1 MYIPSSKPY
10 ITFQGAGLDKTIISW
25 SDNAN
30 VTGSTYT
37 TASVAVDADY
47 FIGRNI
53 SFKVNI
59 QPCATHEL
67 IIMAWVEYYPPGWC
81 KMLKRTGNQYM
92 KLESPPKFY
101 VHVE

>member
-1 MYIPSSKPY
+1 LVGLSEKVYIPSSKPY

-59 QPCATHEL
+59 HPCATHEL
-67 IIMAWVEYYPPGWC
+67 ISMGGVLSSR
-81 KMLKRTGNQYM
+81 M
-92 KLESPPKFY
+92 
-101 VHVE
+101 V

>member
-1 MYIPSSKPY
+1 MLGLVGLSEKVYIPSSKPF
-10 ITFQGAGLDKTIISW
+10 ITFQGAGLHKTIITW

-30 VTGSTYT
+30 VTESTYT

-67 IIMAWVEYYPPGWC
+67 ISTGGVYISSR
-81 KMLKRTGNQYM
+81 ML
-92 KLESPPKFY
+92 
-101 VHVE
+101 

>member
-1 MYIPSSKPY
+1 MRFLILGLVGLSEKVYIPSSKPY
-10 ITFQGAGLDKTIISW
+10 ITFQGAGLHKTIITW

-37 TASVAVDADY
+37 TASVAVDADH

-59 QPCATHEL
+59 QPYMRNSRVD
-67 IIMAWVEYYPPGWC
+67 INGWSIYI
-81 KMLKRTGNQYM
+81 LKDGV
-92 KLESPPKFY
+92 KC
-101 VHVE
+101 